1 MENLSKSLEASYEVC
16 LSIMKEKAVSFY
28 QAFHLLPKKDFKA
41 VSAVYAFCRYA
52 DDVTD
57 EEENPTSSKE
67 KLEELR
73 EILDSLFFH
82 LKEKETLST
91 PFFTTALKDNSK
103 SKSFIAP
110 QNLDP
115 SLLSLLERYKPSLPW
130 LFAFY
135 DTLSTYPFLKEP
147 FLMQIEGQ
155 ETDADF
161 REIKDLDDFLSYCKN
176 VAGSVGLMLLPIIA
190 LPDKITDELINA
202 CLSLGTGMQITNIL
216 RDIGEDIRERNRIY
230 LPTSLL
236 EKHGISKE
244 VLKDLAFKGNKK
256 IQIPENL
263 IVLIEELR
271 SLSKDYYAAIYPH
284 IASFKKEARLP
295 LVASALIYHAIEDVI
310 EREGY
315 NCLTRRCYTG
325 KAEQAILL
333 VKAKNYLK

>member
-1 MENLSKSLEASYEVC
+1 MENLSKSLETSYEVC

-28 QAFHLLPKKDFKA
+28 QAFHLLPKKDFKG

-52 DDVTD
+52 DDITD
-57 EEENPTSSKE
+57 EAISPSSSEE
-67 KLEELR
+67 KLEELKKV
-73 EILDSLFFH
+73 LDTLFLNLKKEEPSPSFPNPFNNTNQPSEKMSISL
-82 LKEKETLST
+82 
-91 PFFTTALKDNSK
+91 P
-103 SKSFIAP
+103 I
-110 QNLDP
+110 
-115 SLLSLLERYKPSLPW
+115 LSLLEKYKTSLPW

-236 EKHGISKE
+236 EKYGISKE
-244 VLKDLAFKGNKK
+244 DLIDLAFRENKK
-256 IQIPENL
+256 LQIPKNL
-263 IVLIEELR
+263 ISLIEELR
-271 SLSKDYYAAIYPH
+271 SLSKGYYASIFSH
-284 IASFKKEARLP
+284 INSFKKEARLP

-310 EREGY
+310 EREDY
-315 NCLTRRCYTG
+315 NCLTKRCYTS
-325 KAEQAILL
+325 KTEQAILL
-333 VKAKNYLK
+333 LKAKNYLK